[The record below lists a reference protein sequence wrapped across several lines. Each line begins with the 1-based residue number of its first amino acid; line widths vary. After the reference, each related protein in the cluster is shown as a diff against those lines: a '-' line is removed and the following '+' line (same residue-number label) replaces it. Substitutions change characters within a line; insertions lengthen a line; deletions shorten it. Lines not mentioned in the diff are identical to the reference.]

1 MEPYSLNYFSFLQ
14 PFGRTNSIISLD
26 SCSLSLSFLSLQVHK
41 LQLSWFISNFVL
53 KVNNWLHLEIVETNS
68 KSSDYHWWWRSFIV
82 GGGSGFY
89 VLLYSVFYF
98 FTKLEISSFVP
109 CLLYFGYTCLITIT
123 FSCFTGTVS
132 FYSSYIFINKIY
144 GQIKID

>member
-1 MEPYSLNYFSFLQ
+1 MVQFIYLCFSANFETYRIAVSCNQSELNSFFQVGQ
-14 PFGRTNSIISLD
+14 PIF
-26 SCSLSLSFLSLQVHK
+26 
-41 LQLSWFISNFVL
+41 QLCA
-53 KVNNWLHLEIVETNS
+53 E
-68 KSSDYHWWWRSFIV
+68 DYHWWWRSFIV

-89 VLLYSVFYF
+89 VLLYSIFYF

-109 CLLYFGYTCLITIT
+109 CLLYFGYTILITIT

>member
-1 MEPYSLNYFSFLQ
+1 MFYNSFCEHTNRNRVFCNRVLIHIDARDETFTQTFYFIIGYPRSDFATLPRIQ
-14 PFGRTNSIISLD
+14 PKPNPKF
-26 SCSLSLSFLSLQVHK
+26 
-41 LQLSWFISNFVL
+41 
-53 KVNNWLHLEIVETNS
+53 
-68 KSSDYHWWWRSFIV
+68 SDYHWWWRSFIV

>member
-1 MEPYSLNYFSFLQ
+1 MFPTS
-14 PFGRTNSIISLD
+14 
-26 SCSLSLSFLSLQVHK
+26 K
-41 LQLSWFISNFVL
+41 SNFQ
-53 KVNNWLHLEIVETNS
+53 VNCDANNRVPKLIVFRAYVSNLTITNFPS
-68 KSSDYHWWWRSFIV
+68 PTQILPKFSDYHWWWRSFIV